1 MTDALAGGLAVPSG
15 YGELLAEVRVEV
27 LAARVR
33 AARVVNV
40 QLTALYGRIGRL
52 ILNRQG
58 EQAWGSGVIDR
69 LAADLRS
76 EFPGMRGFAPR
87 NLAYMRSFAAIWPDD
102 ILQQPVAELPWGHI
116 TVLID
121 RLPDRAARDWYAAQ
135 DRQHGWSRAV
145 LTHHIT
151 ADRRGRAG
159 AAANNFTETIPPA
172 ESDQATEILQDPYNL
187 DFLALDAGH
196 SERELEDALVARL
209 THFLAELG
217 AGFAFVGRQYRLP
230 IGNRD
235 YFIDLLFFH
244 LGLRR
249 FVVFELKTTP
259 IEPEH
264 LGKLNFYVNAVDD
277 LLRRPEHDDGPTI
290 GILLAATNDNIV
302 VEYAMRGLSTP
313 MAISTYTTHRDLPD
327 DVRPQLPTP
336 TDLAQAVRGIQSG
349 GNDLA

>member
-1 MTDALAGGLAVPSG
+1 MPRAAGDVVATGQDEGMTDALAGGLAVPSG

-27 LAARVR
+27 LASRVR

-40 QLTALYGRIGRL
+40 QLTALYCRIGRL

-196 SERELEDALVARL
+196 SERELEDAL
-209 THFLAELG
+209 
-217 AGFAFVGRQYRLP
+217 
-230 IGNRD
+230 
-235 YFIDLLFFH
+235 
-244 LGLRR
+244 
-249 FVVFELKTTP
+249 
-259 IEPEH
+259 
-264 LGKLNFYVNAVDD
+264 
-277 LLRRPEHDDGPTI
+277 
-290 GILLAATNDNIV
+290 GIV
-302 VEYAMRGLSTP
+302 MK
-313 MAISTYTTHRDLPD
+313 
-327 DVRPQLPTP
+327 
-336 TDLAQAVRGIQSG
+336 
-349 GNDLA
+349 